1 MIASALT
8 VAAALLGIASALL
21 FAIRARDAERAAAA
35 LGDRLA
41 SALRE
46 AERLR
51 TLSRR
56 EASDRAQER
65 DRLVRRAMYAEAT
78 AREWSDR
85 AARAESAKE
94 RARRELAEA
103 DAELVRRWNLGD
115 AEAARERVE
124 QVRAAANDYAD
135 VARLLVQLADAHPD
149 EIVRGVPCETPHRA
163 RIVSLAFLDVLR
175 FYAPAELGR
184 AIFSPVPPGI
194 YPLPLSLAIINRERE
209 AADMV
214 RFCRKAAK
222 EVAS

>member
-1 MIASALT
+1 MIAPAIA
-8 VAAALLGIASALL
+8 VAAALLGVASALL
-21 FAIRARDAERAAAA
+21 FAIRARDADRAVAA
-35 LGDRLA
+35 LDDRLA
-41 SALRE
+41 SAMRE

-51 TLSRR
+51 ALSRV
-56 EASDRAQER
+56 EASDRSAER
-65 DRLVRRAMYAEAT
+65 DRLLRRAMTAEAT

-85 AARAESAKE
+85 AARAEAAKE

-103 DAELVRRWNLGD
+103 DAELVRRWNYGD

-124 QVRAAANDYAD
+124 QVRAAAEDYAN

-163 RIVSLAFLDVLR
+163 RIVALAFLDVLR
-175 FYAPAELGR
+175 FHAPAELGR

-194 YPLPLSLAIINRERE
+194 HPLPLSLAIVNRERE
-209 AADMV
+209 ASDMV
-214 RFCRKAAK
+214 RFCTGAAK

>member
-1 MIASALT
+1 MIDSALA

-21 FAIRARDAERAAAA
+21 FAIRAREAERATAA
-35 LGDRLA
+35 LDDRLA

-51 TLSRR
+51 ALSRV
-56 EASDRAQER
+56 EASDRARER
-65 DRLVRRAMYAEAT
+65 DRLLRRAMSAEAT

-85 AARAESAKE
+85 ASRAEAAKE
-94 RARRELAEA
+94 RARRDLAEA

-124 QVRAAANDYAD
+124 QVRAAAKDYAD

-163 RIVSLAFLDVLR
+163 RIVALAFLDVLR
-175 FYAPAELGR
+175 FHAPAELGR

-194 YPLPLSLAIINRERE
+194 HPLPLSLAIINRERE
-209 AADMV
+209 SAGMKRLCV
-214 RFCRKAAK
+214 EAAK

>member
-1 MIASALT
+1 MIASALA

-21 FAIRARDAERAAAA
+21 FAIRARKAERAHDDAVHSRVAA
-35 LGDRLA
+35 L
-41 SALRE
+41 
-46 AERLR
+46 
-51 TLSRR
+51 
-56 EASDRAQER
+56 
-65 DRLVRRAMYAEAT
+65 RRANAAELT

-85 AARAESAKE
+85 CAETE
-94 RARRELAEA
+94 RKLKRTARELAEA

-124 QVRAAANDYAD
+124 QVRAAADDYAN
-135 VARLLVQLADAHPD
+135 VARLLCQLADAHPD

-175 FYAPAELGR
+175 FHAPAELGR

-194 YPLPLSLAIINRERE
+194 HPLPLDLAIIYRERE

-214 RFCRKAAK
+214 RFCKKAAK

>member
-1 MIASALT
+1 MTASALA
-8 VAAALLGIASALL
+8 VSAALFGIAAALL
-21 FAIRARDAERAAAA
+21 FAIRARDAERAVAD

-51 TLSRR
+51 ALSRV

-65 DRLVRRAMYAEAT
+65 DRLLRRAMYAEAT
-78 AREWSDR
+78 TREWFNR
-85 AARAESAKE
+85 AARAEAAMEK
-94 RARRELAEA
+94 ARRELAEA

-124 QVRAAANDYAD
+124 QVRAAAKDYAD

-163 RIVSLAFLDVLR
+163 RIVALAFLDVLR
-175 FYAPAELGR
+175 FHAPAELGR

-194 YPLPLSLAIINRERE
+194 HPLPLDLAIIYRENE
-209 AADMV
+209 W
-214 RFCRKAAK
+214 KAMAK
-222 EVAS
+222 

>member
-1 MIASALT
+1 MMSSALA
-8 VAAALLGIASALL
+8 VAAALLGIAAALL
-21 FAIRARDAERAAAA
+21 FAIRAREAERAATG

-51 TLSRR
+51 ALSRVEER
-56 EASDRAQER
+56 EREELR
-65 DRLVRRAMYAEAT
+65 RRARAAEAT

-85 AARAESAKE
+85 CAEAE
-94 RARRELAEA
+94 RKLERTARELAEA

-124 QVRAAANDYAD
+124 QVRAAASDYAN

-163 RIVSLAFLDVLR
+163 RIVALAFLDVLR
-175 FYAPAELGR
+175 YHAPAELGR
-184 AIFSPVPPGI
+184 AIYSPVPPGI
-194 YPLPLSLAIINRERE
+194 CPLPLHLAIVNRERE
-209 AADMV
+209 AADMK
-214 RFCRKAAK
+214 RFVAEAAK